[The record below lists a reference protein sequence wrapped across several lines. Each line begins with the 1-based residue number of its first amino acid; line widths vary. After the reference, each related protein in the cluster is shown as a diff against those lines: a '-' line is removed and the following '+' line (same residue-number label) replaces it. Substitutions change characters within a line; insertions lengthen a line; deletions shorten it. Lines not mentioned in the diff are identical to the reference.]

1 MSHHEQPRYQYGT
14 VRRRM
19 ERVSKDRDYHL
30 RRSRIDR
37 VLELLDGDNL
47 VALAATKPN
56 ADEGMIFE
64 CSFASE
70 IWDDPLIER
79 KVQQLASNDIT
90 VELIDHEHTIAGKT
104 FKRTQLRVNFLPA

>member
-1 MSHHEQPRYQYGT
+1 MSQHSRSRYQYGT

-19 ERVSKDRDYHL
+19 ERVSKDRDFHL

-47 VALAATKPN
+47 VALAATKPKS
-56 ADEGMIFE
+56 DEGMIFE

-70 IWDDPLIER
+70 IWDDPSIER
-79 KVQQLASNDIT
+79 RVQQLASNDIT
-90 VELIDHEHTIAGKT
+90 VELVDYEHTVAGKT
-104 FKRTQLRVNFLPA
+104 FQRTQISVKFMTS